1 MVSEPADE
9 ESDQSHLDGDEDPQS
24 PISYQRRPQ
33 HQLCLA
39 GVFQMDGD
47 ELLRRLAIEKYDQ
60 PGFIPAEVLVTL
72 ARGRY
77 GGSARV
83 RNEIALALNR
93 QVLCE
98 LAYFLKVNPEWYP
111 IIARDS
117 EQAAEAVSEVQLR
130 IFKSTAEVSF
140 SEVAFR
146 MFVTARLFD
155 WCKSQARHKN
165 GMSSVD
171 DVTATGEEAGQ
182 PSSAEELVDEGTLAP
197 EENVE
202 REQQRKLFSRC
213 WAAVKALPEKRRTAL
228 VLYVL
233 QDMTYKQAGEV
244 MKLEESTVRWH
255 VQSALKALR
264 NGDWHE

>member
-24 PISYQRRPQ
+24 PISYKRRPQ

-182 PSSAEELVDEGTLAP
+182 PSRAEELVDEGTLAP

>member
-1 MVSEPADE
+1 MVAEPADE
-9 ESDQSHLDGDEDPQS
+9 ESDDLHPDGNGSTKS
-24 PISYQRRPQ
+24 PTSYQRRPQ
-33 HQLCLA
+33 HQHCLA
-39 GVFQMDGD
+39 EVFGMDGD
-47 ELLRRLAIEKYDQ
+47 ELIRRLAVQKYDQ

-77 GGSARV
+77 GGSTRV

-93 QVLCE
+93 QVLHE

-111 IIARDS
+111 VIARDS

-130 IFKSTAEVSF
+130 IFSSTAEVSF

-165 GMSSVD
+165 GMSSAD
-171 DVTATGEEAGQ
+171 NVTAIAEEAGQ
-182 PSSAEELVDEGTLAP
+182 PSRAEDLIDEGALAP
-197 EENVE
+197 EDFVE
-202 REQQRKLFSRC
+202 REQQKKLFSRC
-213 WAAVKALPEKRRTAL
+213 WAAVQALPEKRRTAL
-228 VLYVL
+228 VLYVF

-255 VQSALKALR
+255 VQSALRALR

>member
-1 MVSEPADE
+1 
-9 ESDQSHLDGDEDPQS
+9 
-24 PISYQRRPQ
+24 
-33 HQLCLA
+33 
-39 GVFQMDGD
+39 MDGD
-47 ELLRRLAIEKYDQ
+47 KLLRQLAIEKYDQ

-93 QVLCE
+93 RVLCE

-130 IFKSTAEVSF
+130 IFKNTAEVSF

-171 DVTATGEEAGQ
+171 NVTATGEEAGQ
-182 PSSAEELVDEGTLAP
+182 SSGEELIDEGALAP
-197 EENVE
+197 EEHVE
-202 REQQRKLFSRC
+202 KAQQQKLFSRC
-213 WAAVKALPEKRRTAL
+213 WAAVQALPQKQRTAL
-228 VLYVL
+228 ILYVL